1 MCSSRYK
8 LRETADWSGT
18 SPYSPSHLSQILN
31 SSWLGPKPFGVML
44 KFDVALFLG
53 VLFEK
58 GVEAF
63 FYSGE
68 GSEYAW
74 NIP

>member
-1 MCSSRYK
+1 
-8 LRETADWSGT
+8 
-18 SPYSPSHLSQILN
+18 
-31 SSWLGPKPFGVML
+31 ML
-44 KFDVALFLG
+44 KCGVALFLG
-53 VLFEK
+53 VLFEE

-74 NIP
+74 NIS